1 MTDEV
6 ARPAPKA
13 EGEQGKTPQNIDS
26 NYSSDK
32 YPTAMP
38 PVHKFALV
46 VLTLLSASG
55 QGNSFVP
62 TTTSADSH
70 HHNSR
75 AASRL
80 EFQSDDN
87 NYASH
92 NDDSRASP
100 PAGGLSSLSV
110 TELKRIL
117 SERGVDFRDCLEK
130 RDLIDRLVQT
140 NGKREYWGR
149 QPSASSAANN
159 LSSEETRLVN
169 TVNAVSPSVAYIQTV
184 SVGPRS
190 LSLQGTEVP
199 QGAGSGFLWDDQG
212 HVVTNFHVVAAGATG
227 GGGRGRGGMQL
238 PSKVKVRLQGM
249 EKALDATVV
258 GVEPEKDLAVLKLPN
273 GVPLPRPVDV
283 GTSNDLMVGQTVLAI
298 GNVSM
303 IR

>member
-1 MTDEV
+1 MI
-6 ARPAPKA
+6 
-13 EGEQGKTPQNIDS
+13 QS
-26 NYSSDK
+26 
-32 YPTAMP
+32 AMP

-55 QGNSFVP
+55 QGTSFVP
-62 TTTSADSH
+62 ATTTADSH
-70 HHNSR
+70 HAAGRR

-80 EFQSDDN
+80 EVQSDDN
-87 NYASH
+87 NYASP
-92 NDDSRASP
+92 NNGSRGTSSSG
-100 PAGGLSSLSV
+100 GGLSSLSV

-140 NGKREYWGR
+140 NHRREYWGR
-149 QPSASSAANN
+149 QPSASSASSN

-190 LSLQGTEVP
+190 LSLQGTEMP

-212 HVVTNFHVVAAGATG
+212 HVVTNFHVVAAGASSA
-227 GGGRGRGGMQL
+227 GGRGRGGGSMQL
-238 PSKVKVRLQGM
+238 PTKVKVRLQGM

-283 GTSNDLMVGQTVLAI
+283 GTSNDLMGGQTVLAI

-303 IR
+303 RYSN

>member
-1 MTDEV
+1 M
-6 ARPAPKA
+6 
-13 EGEQGKTPQNIDS
+13 
-26 NYSSDK
+26 
-32 YPTAMP
+32 PT
-38 PVHKFALV
+38 VHKLALA

-55 QGNSFVP
+55 QGTSFVP
-62 TTTSADSH
+62 TTTSAADSH
-70 HHNSR
+70 HTSTR

-80 EFQSDDN
+80 KFQSDDN
-87 NYASH
+87 NYASQ
-92 NDDSRASP
+92 NDRGSSS
-100 PAGGLSSLSV
+100 AGGLSSLSV

-117 SERGVDFRDCLEK
+117 QERGVDFRDCLEK

-149 QPSASSAANN
+149 QPSASSASSN

-190 LSLQGTEVP
+190 LSLQGTEIP

-212 HVVTNFHVVAAGATG
+212 HVVTNFHVVAAGATRA
-227 GGGRGRGGMQL
+227 GGRGRGSMQL

-258 GVEPEKDLAVLKLPN
+258 GVEPEKDLAVLKLPS

-283 GTSNDLMVGQTVLAI
+283 GTSHDLMVGQTVLAI

-303 IR
+303 IQ